1 MTRPVHDET
10 LQSGDHHV
18 IVFRDG
24 NVEVD
29 EALSVQL
36 PDDLLVEGSSLTG
49 STIDDL
55 INQTVF
61 VLVYTTL
68 VDIVFSD
75 EAHLDNPPGQDGN
88 GLDGLIGEKV
98 TTGLA

>member
-1 MTRPVHDET
+1 M
-10 LQSGDHHV
+10 
-18 IVFRDG
+18 IVLRDG
-24 NVEVD
+24 DVEVD

-36 PDDLLVEGSSLTG
+36 PDDLLIEGSSLTG

-61 VLVYTTL
+61 VLIYSTL

-75 EAHLDNPPGQDGN
+75 EAHLDHPPWQDGN
-88 GLDGLIGEKV
+88 GLDGLIGEQV
-98 TTGLA
+98 ATALA

>member
-1 MTRPVHDET
+1 MARPVHDET

-24 NVEVD
+24 NVEID

-36 PDDLLVEGSSLTG
+36 PDDLLVKGSSLTG

-61 VLVYTTL
+61 VLIYSPL

-88 GLDGLIGEKV
+88 GLDRLIREQV
-98 TTGLA
+98 TTALA